1 MLTKQRRMI
10 FIGAIYFAFGL
21 IGLLIK
27 QDLINYFNVIPIFV
41 ITISLTSLLTGLGI
55 ILYIYLQGGFSKDSF
70 EGLEIN
76 RDYLRQFE
84 RLRNDIVHKLET
96 EQKIPFDEKKIEEQ
110 INSKIEKITSDSL
123 LEQIKTKYEDK
134 LIDDLKY
141 KSLEDELS
149 NVKVRI
155 DRETARITRNG
166 NINLTI
172 GFFTTFMA
180 IFFLGYS
187 LLGTS
192 HTTTTE
198 TTQSFIF
205 HFVPRFTL
213 SLFIELFSFFF
224 LRIYKKNLDDIKYL
238 NNERTNIDLK
248 LVALKTSILHNDTD
262 SLKLILSD
270 LSKTERN
277 FILQKDESTVDLEKN
292 KIEKLSTDKLL
303 ESIVQIVNRK

>member
-1 MLTKQRRMI
+1 MISKQRKYI
-10 FIGAIYFAFGL
+10 FIGAVYFALGL

-27 QDLINYFNVIPIFV
+27 EDLISYLNVIPFYA
-41 ITISLTSLLTGLGI
+41 ITFSLTSLLTGLGL
-55 ILYIYLQGGFSKDSF
+55 ILYVYLQWGFSK
-70 EGLEIN
+70 EGFDKLEIN
-76 RDYLRQFE
+76 RENVKQFE
-84 RLRNDIVHKLET
+84 RLRNELMHKIEFN
-96 EQKIPFDEKKIEEQ
+96 QKVPFDEEKVEGQ

-123 LEQIKTKYEDK
+123 FNQIKEKYEDK
-134 LIDDLKY
+134 LLDDLKF

-149 NVKVRI
+149 NIKIRI

-187 LLGTS
+187 LLGVS
-192 HTTTTE
+192 HTSDN
-198 TTQSFIF
+198 TQSFIF
-205 HFVPRFTL
+205 HFIPRFTL
-213 SLFIELFSFFF
+213 SFFIEMFSFFF

-248 LVALKTSILHNDTD
+248 LIALKASIVHKDND
-262 SLKLILSD
+262 SLKVVLND

-292 KIEKLSTDKLL
+292 KIDKLSMDKLL
-303 ESIVQIVNRK
+303 ESIIQIVNRK

>member
-1 MLTKQRRMI
+1 M
-10 FIGAIYFAFGL
+10 GAIYFALGL

-27 QDLINYFNVIPIFV
+27 EDLIRYFNVIPIFV
-41 ITISLTSLLTGLGI
+41 ITISLSMLLFGLGI
-55 ILYIYLQGGFSKDSF
+55 ILYVYLQGGFSKESIERF
-70 EGLEIN
+70 EIN
-76 RDYLRQFE
+76 RDYIRQFE
-84 RLRNDIVHKLET
+84 RFRNEIIHKIDS
-96 EQKIPFDEKKIEEQ
+96 EQNIPFDEEKIELQ
-110 INSKIEKITSDSL
+110 INSKIEKITSDTL
-123 LEQIKTKYEDK
+123 LEQIKIRYEDK
-134 LIDDLKY
+134 LKDELKY
-141 KSLEDELS
+141 KSLEEELYS
-149 NVKVRI
+149 IKSRI

-187 LLGTS
+187 LLGVS
-192 HTTTTE
+192 HTTE

-248 LVALKTSILHNDTD
+248 LVALKTSIIHNDSD
-262 SLKLILSD
+262 SLKVVLND

-277 FILQKDESTVDLEKN
+277 FILQKDESTVDIEKN

>member
-1 MLTKQRRMI
+1 MIKKQRSYI
-10 FIGAIYFAFGL
+10 FMGAIYFALGL

-27 QDLINYFNVIPIFV
+27 EDLIHYLNVIPIYI
-41 ITISLTSLLTGLGI
+41 ITISLSFLLMGLGL
-55 ILYIYLQGGFSKDSF
+55 ILYVYLQGGFSKEGF
-70 EGLEIN
+70 EKLDIS
-76 RDYLRQFE
+76 RDYIRQFE
-84 RLRNDIVHKLET
+84 RLRNEIAHKLES
-96 EQKIPFDEKKIEEQ
+96 EQKVPFDEKKIEAQ
-110 INSKIEKITSDSL
+110 INSRIDKITSDTL
-123 LEQIKTKYEDK
+123 LEQIKSRYEDK
-134 LIDDLKY
+134 LIEDLKY
-141 KSLEDELS
+141 KSLEEELS
-149 NVKVRI
+149 NIKIRI
-155 DRETARITRNG
+155 DRENARVTRNG

-187 LLGTS
+187 LLGVS
-192 HTTTTE
+192 HTTE
-198 TTQSFIF
+198 NTQSFIF
-205 HFVPRFTL
+205 HFIPRFTL

-248 LVALKTSILHNDTD
+248 LIALKTSIIHNDND
-262 SLKLILSD
+262 SLKIVLND

-303 ESIVQIVNRK
+303 ESIVQIVNKK